1 MPKLTIYSGNASSP
15 NSGASSSKIIED
27 IIAIRNDK
35 KLTDAIAGLSKHFD
49 GDRDFS
55 TLRNTLLATVT
66 KSVFRYPPA
75 IKVVGKPDI
84 ENAVKTITS
93 KQESEDI
100 KHSRLFHFTAN
111 GGKARIIANV
121 D

>member
-1 MPKLTIYSGNASSP
+1 MPCLTIYSGNASSP

-27 IIAIRNDK
+27 IVAIRDDK
-35 KLTDAIAGLSKHFD
+35 TLTNAIANLSKHFE
-49 GDRDFS
+49 GNQEFT

-66 KSVFRYPPA
+66 KSVFKYPPR

-84 ENAVKTITS
+84 ENAVELITS
-93 KQESEDI
+93 KEEGQDI

>member
-27 IIAIRNDK
+27 IVAIRNDK
-35 KLTDAIAGLSKHFD
+35 KLCDAIAGLSKHFE
-49 GDRDFS
+49 GDQEFK

-84 ENAVKTITS
+84 ENAVATIVEKS
-93 KQESEDI
+93 KADDI